1 MHKECVVVQVV
12 KVVETKE
19 EKEAHKSSPRFEFT
33 RLRGYDKWQFK
44 FYWNDVIFKIMLYVV
59 CFCCPLQQ
67 RNSLVFKIDN
77 ISSRVQ
83 TNKKLEQMTFSL
95 DSEICES
102 ICKWLFAK
110 LFVYSHVESEE
121 KKTIVFLQ
129 SMFVKSSTDKGE
141 YWLVQGIFLFG
152 KNYYFWSSYEE
163 WRIKSFC
170 TTLQRQFFF
179 WCLFLRLVWV

>member
-1 MHKECVVVQVV
+1 MG
-12 KVVETKE
+12 
-19 EKEAHKSSPRFEFT
+19 EFT

-129 SMFVKSSTDKGE
+129 SMFVKSSTHKGE
-141 YWLVQGIFLFG
+141 YWLVQVKYNEQQKLAPKFAWS
-152 KNYYFWSSYEE
+152 NYKSVFVPTTTPLHCQILQHYQH
-163 WRIKSFC
+163 RIPLNSP
-170 TTLQRQFFF
+170 
-179 WCLFLRLVWV
+179 CLITPLTVKKIHTWVNNDWEDIK